1 MRIEACSFCS
11 KPVYPGHGM
20 MFVRNDCKIFKFC
33 SSKCHKNFKL
43 KRTPRKTRWT
53 KTFRR
58 ANGKELAMDTTLDF
72 ERRRN
77 VPVKYNR
84 DLVNTTL
91 RAMVQVQAIK
101 ERREKSFWAKR
112 MEAKTKADTTTAV
125 QTLSKQIYR
134 IEDPAVREKV
144 TSDLQEAERVRAA
157 EKAAFRQ
164 KDRAAVAA
172 DDVGMGEDEAE
183 EPAEAPKKVVKK
195 RIVKKRVA

>member
-1 MRIEACSFCS
+1 
-11 KPVYPGHGM
+11 
-20 MFVRNDCKIFKFC
+20 
-33 SSKCHKNFKL
+33 
-43 KRTPRKTRWT
+43 
-53 KTFRR
+53 
-58 ANGKELAMDTTLDF
+58 MDTTLDF

-134 IEDPAVREKV
+134 IENPAVRETV
-144 TSDLQEAERVRAA
+144 AADLKEAERVRTEAR
-157 EKAAFRQ
+157 AAFRQ
-164 KDRAAVAA
+164 KDRAAVSA
-172 DDVGMGEDEAE
+172 DDVGMGEDEAAPAE
-183 EPAEAPKKVVKK
+183 EPKKA
-195 RIVKKRVA
+195 VKKRVIKKRAA